1 MVPPVA
7 LLASPDLGSSTTGSD
22 RTRRLGSP
30 AESTDQGAFGFAIEL
45 VADGLCAR
53 SDEPLKL
60 MRGRPR
66 PFGSASVH
74 RTVARTG
81 DPIRA
86 DRNFKSLQPK
96 VRFRFDGRTNR
107 RRQRIDF
114 AIQPFNGKR
123 PRQPLLQLAPVDL
136 TEGSGLI
143 AGEIRAERDALVR
156 HLDALDAKA
165 GIVLGSAGVVAA
177 IAAQRVSATY
187 GTGLGIS
194 VLAALT
200 ALAALIPQRLPVW
213 DVDDLRRYVVAEPV
227 FTTTTMLDSSI
238 DMVRELKLVLELKI
252 DRLRVAALLLGL
264 AVVATAFGTIVA

>member
-1 MVPPVA
+1 MP
-7 LLASPDLGSSTTGSD
+7 
-22 RTRRLGSP
+22 
-30 AESTDQGAFGFAIEL
+30 ESM
-45 VADGLCAR
+45 
-53 SDEPLKL
+53 P
-60 MRGRPR
+60 
-66 PFGSASVH
+66 
-74 RTVARTG
+74 
-81 DPIRA
+81 
-86 DRNFKSLQPK
+86 SL
-96 VRFRFDGRTNR
+96 D
-107 RRQRIDF
+107 
-114 AIQPFNGKR
+114 
-123 PRQPLLQLAPVDL
+123 
-136 TEGSGLI
+136 LI